1 MLTLEK
7 INMKKKII
15 KLTTIILLIFFISI
29 FFSYLIVNLDIF
41 TDTTLFNQFDLDSQ
55 TELFT
60 MGIPN
65 GNENFGGVASI
76 KCPHCLE
83 QGVEV

>member
-1 MLTLEK
+1 MERK
-7 INMKKKII
+7 IR
-15 KLTTIILLIFFISI
+15 KLITIFLVIFFISI
-29 FFSYLIVNLDIF
+29 FSLLIVNLDIF
-41 TDTTLFNQFDLDSQ
+41 TDTTLFNPFYSQ
-55 TELFT
+55 TELFS